1 MAVQP
6 LTDPT
11 TFESPSAGEGPSAP
25 VGVAPSPR
33 PPDVS
38 DTSDASWLGRSVDV
52 VGWSILVGML
62 LATVRDPVL
71 GITPQLRPLTFLGVA
86 VLVVGAALWLN
97 RRGHTRRAA
106 QVLALTLPVLAASLA
121 LATGRGFRDPA
132 ILMMP
137 ASLIL
142 CGVLLDR
149 GTLAVSLVVTVVATT
164 GVLLAE
170 GQGIIAGVGG
180 PDVLVGDILDSLV
193 ILAITGIGVGIVVGR
208 LRRGMERLRR
218 QETALRTS
226 ELRYRSLVDL
236 AADAIVLASRTD
248 GIIEANRRA
257 SELSGYGREEILG
270 RTIESFFSPAELE
283 RVPFEYAAVDRGE
296 TVVAERVLT
305 RKDGSVVPVEMNSK
319 RMPDGIFQSILRD
332 ASGRHR
338 AEAERRSLEARL
350 RQAQKMEAVGRLA
363 GGVAHDFNNLL
374 TAITGNLTLALRRVP
389 EESPVRRW
397 LTEVDQSAWRAAALT
412 RHLLA
417 FSRQQVIEPKVLDL
431 RTVVDG
437 MESLVARTIGEDVR
451 LRVRLASEPCR
462 VLVDHGQMEQ
472 VVLNLVTNAR
482 DAMPDGGLLTLE
494 VERAT
499 PPHLP
504 PPSAHREPGGPPL
517 VVLSVSDTGHGMP
530 DDVRGRIFEPFFT
543 TKPSGTGTGLGLA
556 MVYGA
561 AEQNGGWIDV
571 DSIPGRGSTFR
582 LYLPEAPAE
591 SETAP
596 TPGAEEA
603 LRGTETVLLVEDDP
617 AVREVTGE
625 QLESLGYRVLTC
637 AGPHEALTVA
647 AGHDGPLH
655 LLLTDVVMPE
665 MDGRELAIRL
675 TESRK
680 GLRVLY
686 ASGYGED
693 VIARHGVVEGGV
705 LLLQKPYSLE
715 ALAQKV
721 RRALRA

>member
-1 MAVQP
+1 
-6 LTDPT
+6 
-11 TFESPSAGEGPSAP
+11 
-25 VGVAPSPR
+25 
-33 PPDVS
+33 
-38 DTSDASWLGRSVDV
+38 
-52 VGWSILVGML
+52 
-62 LATVRDPVL
+62 
-71 GITPQLRPLTFLGVA
+71 
-86 VLVVGAALWLN
+86 
-97 RRGHTRRAA
+97 
-106 QVLALTLPVLAASLA
+106 
-121 LATGRGFRDPA
+121 
-132 ILMMP
+132 
-137 ASLIL
+137 
-142 CGVLLDR
+142 
-149 GTLAVSLVVTVVATT
+149 
-164 GVLLAE
+164 
-170 GQGIIAGVGG
+170 
-180 PDVLVGDILDSLV
+180 
-193 ILAITGIGVGIVVGR
+193 
-208 LRRGMERLRR
+208 
-218 QETALRTS
+218 
-226 ELRYRSLVDL
+226 
-236 AADAIVLASRTD
+236 
-248 GIIEANRRA
+248 
-257 SELSGYGREEILG
+257 
-270 RTIESFFSPAELE
+270 
-283 RVPFEYAAVDRGE
+283 
-296 TVVAERVLT
+296 
-305 RKDGSVVPVEMNSK
+305 
-319 RMPDGIFQSILRD
+319 MPDGIFQSILRD

-338 AEAERRSLEARL
+338 AEEERRSLEARL

-374 TAITGNLTLALRRVP
+374 TAITGNLTLALRKVS

-397 LTEVDQSAWRAAALT
+397 LAEVDQSAWRAAALT

-504 PPSAHREPGGPPL
+504 PSVGREEGGPRV
-517 VVLSVSDTGHGMP
+517 VVLSVSDTGQGMP
-530 DDVRGRIFEPFFT
+530 DDVQGRIFDPFFT

-571 DSIPGRGSTFR
+571 DSAPGRGSTFH
-582 LYLPEAPAE
+582 LYLPEAQDE

-596 TPGAEEA
+596 TPRADEV

-617 AVREVTGE
+617 GVREVTAE

-637 AGPHEALTVA
+637 ASPHEALAMA

-665 MDGRELAIRL
+665 MNGRELATRL
-675 TESRK
+675 TESRN

-715 ALAQKV
+715 ALARKV
-721 RRALRA
+721 RSALAV

>member
-1 MAVQP
+1 
-6 LTDPT
+6 
-11 TFESPSAGEGPSAP
+11 
-25 VGVAPSPR
+25 
-33 PPDVS
+33 
-38 DTSDASWLGRSVDV
+38 
-52 VGWSILVGML
+52 
-62 LATVRDPVL
+62 
-71 GITPQLRPLTFLGVA
+71 
-86 VLVVGAALWLN
+86 
-97 RRGHTRRAA
+97 
-106 QVLALTLPVLAASLA
+106 
-121 LATGRGFRDPA
+121 
-132 ILMMP
+132 MMP

-142 CGVLLDR
+142 SGLLLDR
-149 GTLAVSLVVTVVATT
+149 TALAVATT
-164 GVLLAE
+164 VTAAATTLVLLAE
-170 GQGIIAGVGG
+170 TNGIVASPDG
-180 PDVLVGDILDSLV
+180 PQVVIGDIFDSV
-193 ILAITGIGVGIVVGR
+193 MILTITGIGVGIVVGR
-208 LRRGMERLRR
+208 LRRGMEQLRR
-218 QETALRTS
+218 QEAALRTS

-236 AADAIVLASRTD
+236 AADAIVLVSPTE
-248 GIIEANRRA
+248 GIIDANRQA
-257 SELSGYGREEILG
+257 FELSGYTREEVLG
-270 RTIESFFSPAELE
+270 RTSESFFSSAELA
-283 RVPFEYAAVDRGE
+283 RVPFDYEAISRGQ
-296 TVVAERVLT
+296 TIVTERVLT

-319 RMPDGIFQSILRD
+319 RMPDGIIQSILRD
-332 ASGRHR
+332 ATGRHR

-374 TAITGNLTLALRRVP
+374 TAITGNLTLALRKVP
-389 EESPVRRW
+389 ADSPVRRW

-417 FSRQQVIEPKVLDL
+417 FSRQQVIEPRVLDL
-431 RTVVDG
+431 RGVVDG

-494 VERAT
+494 VERAL
-499 PPHLP
+499 PPHL
-504 PPSAHREPGGPPL
+504 PPSAHREKGGPRV
-517 VVLSVSDTGHGMP
+517 VVLSVSDTGEGMP
-530 DDVRGRIFEPFFT
+530 DDVQGRIFEPFFT

-571 DSIPGRGSTFR
+571 VSAPGRGSTFQ
-582 LYLPEAPAE
+582 LHLPEAQAE

-596 TPGAEEA
+596 TPQADEV

-617 AVREVTGE
+617 AVREVTAE
-625 QLESLGYRVLTC
+625 QLESLGYRVLIC
-637 AGPHEALTVA
+637 ASPHEALAVA

-665 MDGRELAIRL
+665 MNGRELATRL
-675 TESRK
+675 TESRN

-715 ALAQKV
+715 ALARRV
-721 RRALRA
+721 RQAFAV